1 MKNIARVLFTS
12 TILLTAVS
20 ANATLISSD
29 SFGGTIYDV
38 YSDSGISWEAASAFA
53 SSEGGHL
60 VTITSGAEDTF
71 VANLVQSAGLG
82 EVWAGGQQ
90 IDHSSLAAEGWSLVT
105 GEEFSYTNW
114 SPNEPNDWNGKSEHY
129 LGINWG
135 SGKWNDERALGNIWG
150 FVVEYY
156 TIDPP
161 AKIPEPSVIA
171 LFGLGLLG
179 LGFARRRKA

>member
-1 MKNIARVLFTS
+1 MKKITRVLFAS

-20 ANATLISSD
+20 ANAALISG

-38 YSDSGISWEAASAFA
+38 YSDSGISWEDANAFA
-53 SSEGGHL
+53 LSEGGHL

-71 VANLVQSAGLG
+71 VKDLVQTAKLG
-82 EVWAGGQQ
+82 EVWAGGLQL
-90 IDHSSLAAEGWSLVT
+90 DHNSAADEGWSWVT
-105 GEEFSYTNW
+105 GEAFSYTNW
-114 SPNEPNDWNGKSEHY
+114 SSGEPNDWLGISEHY

-135 SGKWNDERALGNIWG
+135 GKWNDERALGNIKG

-156 TIDPP
+156 TVDPP
-161 AKIPEPSVIA
+161 VKIPEPSVIA

-179 LGFARRRKA
+179 LGFARRRKV